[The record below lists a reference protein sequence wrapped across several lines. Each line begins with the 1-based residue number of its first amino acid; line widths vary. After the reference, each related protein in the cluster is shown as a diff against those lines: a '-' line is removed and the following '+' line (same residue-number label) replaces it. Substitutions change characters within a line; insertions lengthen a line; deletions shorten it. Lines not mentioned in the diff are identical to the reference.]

1 MGLIGHSNWS
11 LLFFLGNQ
19 FFGGL
24 PTPSPCL
31 LQQLVSSGEWEVGWG
46 LKKGQKVYNIS
57 LSIYIYKEEWFI
69 LFCLF
74 LFVTFISPPSH
85 DISQ

>member
-1 MGLIGHSNWS
+1 MLVATTSQQWGV
-11 LLFFLGNQ
+11 
-19 FFGGL
+19 GG
-24 PTPSPCL
+24 
-31 LQQLVSSGEWEVGWG
+31 GVGPE
-46 LKKGQKVYNIS
+46 KKGKKYIIS